1 MSFKCW
7 KQKKTPPTLFSKYHC
22 PLPQSDR
29 KGMGEKYTEQRVSF
43 FKAEKTQNVKIWN
56 HHRPNPKKNSF
67 QLQQVSSL
75 EMNLLKNIF
84 SLQIHT
90 PAAMNSIPLILSS
103 KSHFWKETVS
113 ETAYFTFSGPQQE
126 EWLRANCPYLWTKSN
141 VLSSS
146 SHEWQLSCWSMNPC
160 QSNSPLTVSYLLL
173 LYLLCLF
180 NTYNSRKKLI
190 LFVTTAKK
198 KTQNPKTKPEETG
211 FIFFK
216 PEQKVPN
223 ANILLRWYC
232 M

>member
-7 KQKKTPPTLFSKYHC
+7 KQKKNKQPQLCLVSTTAHS
-22 PLPQSDR
+22 PQSDR

-56 HHRPNPKKNSF
+56 HHHPNPKKNSF
-67 QLQQVSSL
+67 QLQQVTSL
-75 EMNLLKNIF
+75 EINLLKNIF
-84 SLQIHT
+84 SLQIHA

-146 SHEWQLSCWSMNPC
+146 SHEWQLSCWSINPC
-160 QSNSPLTVSYLLL
+160 QSNSPLTVIYLLL

-180 NTYNSRKKLI
+180 NTYNSRNKLI

-211 FIFFK
+211 FIVFK
-216 PEQKVPN
+216 PEQKVPKE
-223 ANILLRWYC
+223 NIF
-232 M
+232 